1 MVRRLIPL
9 PHTWEVHSANHI
21 GDKILRMH
29 EFIRQSFLK
38 HQDQIQHWVCAIF
51 LVYYLPL
58 TFTPSSPSNLHW

>member
-38 HQDQIQHWVCAIF
+38 HQDQIQPLVGAWCAPSF
-51 LVYYLPL
+51 LFTIYL
-58 TFTPSSPSNLHW
+58 